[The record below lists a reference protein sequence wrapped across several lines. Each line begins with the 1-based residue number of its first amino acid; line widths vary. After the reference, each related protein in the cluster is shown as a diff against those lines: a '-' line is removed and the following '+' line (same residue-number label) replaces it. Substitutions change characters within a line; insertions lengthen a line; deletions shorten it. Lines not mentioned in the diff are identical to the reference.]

1 MTRALRVTVVI
12 AVITALLF
20 IWSMAW
26 AQTKTVQRKTATV
39 TTSKIL
45 VTKNPKVVKLK
56 QPVSSKYVVAPKPLT
71 RTQKQAYAREMLLGL
86 GVKKIKLPPQVA
98 NVRLTPD
105 APRSGFN
112 WYEIYRGDNYPF
124 PRNNRPA
131 YTFISY
137 RYSAQKNKMS
147 SIGIHLERT
156 VPNKLYMLDI
166 AFSLAIP
173 SCAKYIKYIFHG
185 AVEGEI
191 RPQNGHLV
199 AGFVASRGI
208 SEITL
213 RVTGDTR
220 AAVLI
225 YSIELTRVN

>member
-1 MTRALRVTVVI
+1 MTRALRFTVVI

-45 VTKNPKVVKLK
+45 VTKHPKVLKLK
-56 QPVSSKYVVAPKPLT
+56 QPVSSRYVVAPKPLT
-71 RTQKQAYAREMLLGL
+71 RTQKQVYTREMLQALRGKN
-86 GVKKIKLPPQVA
+86 VKLPQLPARVA

-112 WYEIYRGDNYPF
+112 WYAIRSGSNFPF
-124 PRNNRPA
+124 PRNDRPA
-131 YTFISY
+131 YTYIGHG
-137 RYSAQKNKMS
+137 
-147 SIGIHLERT
+147 SINLHLERT
-156 VPNKLYMLDI
+156 IPSKLYMLDL
-166 AFSLAIP
+166 AVGSTRPGKTRYMFS
-173 SCAKYIKYIFHG
+173 G

-191 RPQNGHLV
+191 KPQSGHLV
-199 AGFVASRGI
+199 AGFVASRAI

-213 RVTGDTR
+213 KLKGASRR
-220 AAVLI
+220 NALI
-225 YSIELTRVN
+225 YSIEVTQVD